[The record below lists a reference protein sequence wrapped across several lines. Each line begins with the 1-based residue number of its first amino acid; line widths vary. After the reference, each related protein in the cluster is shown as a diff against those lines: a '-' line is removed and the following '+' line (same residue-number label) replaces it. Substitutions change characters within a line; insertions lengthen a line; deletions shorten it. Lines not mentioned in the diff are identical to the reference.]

1 MNETTFYLFLNISTF
16 PPTNIGAVQG
26 GLQNDGLRR
35 PGQPQAGQLP
45 QVQRGDRHLRL
56 GRQAGPRARLH
67 QG

>member
-1 MNETTFYLFLNISTF
+1 MNETTFYLIVKLVL